1 MIDFNPIQQVLKEK
15 TGMAYF
21 NGSRS
26 ELICRCPICE
36 RNSNKNHGHL
46 YIKTTSSE
54 SEMPV
59 YNCFR
64 CSDDEPRRK
73 GTILKLLRLIG
84 EDPIAYLPESILSV
98 KNRGYIANT
107 SDYYKKDFGAHKY
120 NLPKDE
126 EDIYKL
132 KKQYLRGRLG
142 FDFKLDKLPGL
153 ILNVREF
160 IQNNN
165 IDMKERINMLDYY
178 EDSFVG
184 FVSTRGTQLHLR
196 NIDASSSF
204 RYAKMDLTESK
215 TFFKDFYGVKTN
227 RPKMNATNTIVLC
240 EGIFDLMVSIED
252 SAFNELR
259 RNSCLWA
266 AILGSGFSGNI
277 ASVLDYCKLTS
288 ANFVILSDSNRKPK
302 HYKFFDWHPAVKSF
316 DLYWNRDGSDFGE
329 RPIQPVKMLIDR
341 RWNNVTRST

>member
-1 MIDFNPIQQVLKEK
+1 MIDFNPIQEVLKEK

-26 ELICRCPICE
+26 ELVCRCPICE
-36 RNSNKNHGHL
+36 KDSDKNHGHL

-84 EDPIAYLPESILSV
+84 ENPSEYLPENLLSL
-98 KNRGYIANT
+98 KARSYIFNT
-107 SDYYKKDFGAHKY
+107 SDYYKKDFGVHKY
-120 NLPKDE
+120 TVPKDE
-126 EDIYKL
+126 GDRYKL
-132 KKQYLRGRLG
+132 KKQYLKGRLG
-142 FDFKLDKLPGL
+142 FEYDIEKLPGV
-153 ILNVREF
+153 IFNVREF
-160 IQNNN
+160 VQNNN
-165 IDMKERINMLDYY
+165 IDLREQAHLLDFF

-196 NIDASSSF
+196 NIDATSSF
-204 RYAKMDLTESK
+204 RYAKVDLTDTK
-215 TFFKDFYGVKTN
+215 PFFKDFYGIKTN

-240 EGIFDLMVSIED
+240 EGIFDLLVAIED

-277 ASVLDYCKLTS
+277 PSVLDYCKLTS
-288 ANFVILSDSNRKPK
+288 ANFVILSDSNRQPK
-302 HYKFFDWHPAVKSF
+302 HYKFFDWHPAVRSF
-316 DLYWNRDGSDFGE
+316 DLYWNKDGSDFGE

-341 RWNNVTRST
+341 RWKRVTRST